1 MQGVSSVV
9 HIRPARIRLGAI
21 AAGLCL
27 AFAAHAQ
34 TAARPIDLPAA
45 PLERSLNTLA
55 RQAGVQILFAAP
67 LAAGRSAPALK
78 GDYTAQQ
85 ALERLLAGTGLVLRR
100 ADERTFRIED
110 GAGKETTLSAV
121 TVSASANRSGTT
133 EGTGS
138 YTTGVTSAATRMN
151 LSIRETP
158 QSISVMTRQRIEDQ
172 KMNTLNDVVKNT
184 PGLTMQELG
193 AGRQRYLSRGTLVD
207 NLMYDGLPITIGGS
221 AVEPTGANDMAIY
234 DHVEI
239 VRGATGI
246 MQGAGNPS
254 ASINLVRKKP
264 TATSQ
269 VSVSTSAGSWDR
281 YRAELDASGPLNDAG
296 SLRGRVVAAY
306 QNHQSFQDVVQNE
319 RSLFY
324 GVFDADI
331 TDSTT
336 LTFGASR
343 QKDNNGNG
351 YGGIPVAADGSDLHL
366 PRSTFLGYDW
376 EFWDRLNETAF
387 VNLEHHFDNGWKLN
401 LKANKV
407 WSKLDQTSTLISNYG
422 YTSSDIFNQEFLSG
436 SYKNRQGSYDFY
448 ASGPFNLLNQNHEL
462 VFGLSKRDE
471 AYSYRGIG
479 ILAWL
484 TNVNLGAWDHSSMT
498 KPNLSSSLPT
508 HQHQTTDIE
517 QKSAYVTTRLKLSEP
532 ITLILGGRLDWYEHE
547 SSLAYGSYVTN
558 SAYKVTRNLTKYAGL
573 IYDLN
578 DKYSVYASYTDI
590 FKPQDYISASG
601 SLIDPV
607 LGKNYEV
614 GLKSEYFDGLLN
626 ASVSLFR
633 MNQENRATRLQ
644 DQTQCA
650 TFGFLTCYEAA
661 GKVRSQGID
670 LEIQGA
676 LTPSW
681 QIGAGYTYTKTK
693 YIKDVNKSNEGQPFD
708 TDLPKH
714 LLKLTT
720 TYTLPD
726 EFQRW
731 RVGASLY
738 RQSKIYNKGST
749 YHIEQKSYNL
759 VDIMLSYSPTNH
771 IDTQLNFNNIFDKRY
786 YQTITSLPSAGQ
798 SVYGA
803 PRNIMLNVKYK
814 F

>member
-1 MQGVSSVV
+1 MQGVSFVV
-9 HIRPARIRLGAI
+9 RIRPARIRLGAI

-67 LAAGRSAPALK
+67 LATGRSAPALK

-110 GAGKETTLSAV
+110 GGGRESTLSSV
-121 TVSASANRSGTT
+121 VVSASADRSGTT

-138 YTTGVTSAATRMN
+138 YTTGDTSAATRLN

-172 KMNTLNDVVKNT
+172 KMNTLDEVVKNT

-193 AGRQRYLSRGTLVD
+193 AGRQRYYARGTLVD
-207 NLMYDGLPITIGGS
+207 NLMYDGLPIATGGS
-221 AVEPTGANDMAIY
+221 AVEPTGAADMAIY
-234 DHVEI
+234 DHVEV

-281 YRAELDASGPLNDAG
+281 YRAEVDASGPLNDAG

-324 GVFDADI
+324 GVFDADL

-351 YGGIPVAADGSDLHL
+351 YGGIPVAANGSDLHL

-401 LKANKV
+401 LNANKV
-407 WSKLDQTSTLISNYG
+407 WSKLDQTSTLISNYN
-422 YTSSDIFNQEFLSG
+422 YASIEVFNQELLHG
-436 SYKNRQGSYDFY
+436 SYRDRQGSYDLY
-448 ASGPFNLLNQNHEL
+448 VSGPFYLLNQEHEL

-471 AYSYRGIG
+471 NSVYRGGSIFD
-479 ILAWL
+479 WL
-484 TNVNLGAWDHSSMT
+484 TNVDLGAWNHSST
-498 KPNLSSSLPT
+498 AKPKPSDLLRNT
-508 HQHQTTDIE
+508 HQTADID
-517 QKSAYVTTRLKLSEP
+517 QKSAYIITRLKLAEP

-547 SSLAYGSYVTN
+547 SNLAYGSYVTT

-573 IYDLN
+573 VYDLN
-578 DKYSVYASYTDI
+578 NQYSVYASYTDI
-590 FKPQDYISASG
+590 FKPQDYINVSG

-607 LGKNYEV
+607 LGKNYEI
-614 GLKSEYFDGLLN
+614 GLKSEYFDGQLN
-626 ASVSLFR
+626 ASASLFR
-633 MNQENRATRLQ
+633 MNQENRATRLE

-650 TFGFLTCYEAA
+650 TFGAVTCYEAA

-693 YIKDVNKSNEGQPFD
+693 YIKDSNKSNEGRPFD
-708 TDLPKH
+708 TDLPNH

-720 TYTLPD
+720 TYTLPG
-726 EFQRW
+726 ELQRW
-731 RVGASLY
+731 RLGASLY

-749 YHIEQKSYNL
+749 YHIKQKSYDL
-759 VDIMLSYSPTNH
+759 VDIMLGYSPTNH
-771 IDTQLNFNNIFDKRY
+771 IDAQLNFNNIFDKRY
-786 YQTITSLPSAGQ
+786 YQTIAHLPSAGQ

-803 PRNIMLNVKYK
+803 PRNIMLSLRYK